1 MMKPVRRH
9 FLRSVL
15 GAALAVACAAPAMAS
30 DYPNKPIR
38 LLLGYTPGGA
48 ADAVARSITPKL
60 SEILGQSVVVDYKAG
75 AGGAIAADN
84 AVRAAPDGYTL
95 HLIDSGTM
103 VVLPNIRQVSF
114 DSLTSFTPIGMV
126 AASGLV
132 LVAHPSLPATNLQE
146 LISLLKEKPH
156 EYSYATSG
164 VGGGGHVAAEQLKI
178 ATGMSVQH
186 VAYRGGGPAMS
197 DLMGGQIHLGMST
210 LAPAIP
216 QVRSGTIRALGVTS
230 LNRAAAIPDVPTIA
244 EQGVAGFEALNWYAV
259 VGPKGLPDEIVN
271 RVNAALKEALASDEV
286 KRALQEQGLDAIGGT
301 PAELMERVRTDLG
314 KWNSVVKTAGIKAE

>member
-1 MMKPVRRH
+1 
-9 FLRSVL
+9 
-15 GAALAVACAAPAMAS
+15 
-30 DYPNKPIR
+30 
-38 LLLGYTPGGA
+38 
-48 ADAVARSITPKL
+48 
-60 SEILGQSVVVDYKAG
+60 
-75 AGGAIAADN
+75 
-84 AVRAAPDGYTL
+84 
-95 HLIDSGTM
+95 
-103 VVLPNIRQVSF
+103 
-114 DSLTSFTPIGMV
+114 
-126 AASGLV
+126 
-132 LVAHPSLPATNLQE
+132 
-146 LISLLKEKPH
+146 
-156 EYSYATSG
+156 
-164 VGGGGHVAAEQLKI
+164 
-178 ATGMSVQH
+178 
-186 VAYRGGGPAMS
+186 MS